1 MALNSFHEWNEIIFV
16 TLHRAPNVKWI
27 ALGKLA
33 SNWPRNNPT
42 FNTHK
47 MPNTVALNF
56 SSTHHHSVVPT
67 HIYHLLDFIN
77 YLNRL
82 QFASLLQDTLC
93 TVRICFDGKFG
104 PIIET
109 IPSMKWWKLSRALQ
123 SSQCSELRAHAYIW
137 SIFRSD
143 EWVSLLSMYMFCM
156 MSVFEI
162 FQHSRNSVPQGK
174 LYARTQCT
182 LNELAQSYTTNVKN
196 KIQEQ
201 NVKLNN
207 MKSWSNSLLI
217 WCWCS
222 A

>member
-1 MALNSFHEWNEIIFV
+1 MHRRVALNSFHEWNEIIFV

-123 SSQCSELRAHAYIW
+123 SSQCSELRAHAYLKHIQV
-137 SIFRSD
+137 R
-143 EWVSLLSMYMFCM
+143 WVSLTTQYVYVLYDKRIWNFSAFKKFSSSRKTICTYTMYAQWIG
-156 MSVFEI
+156 SEL
-162 FQHSRNSVPQGK
+162 HD
-174 LYARTQCT
+174 QCK
-182 LNELAQSYTTNVKN
+182 E
-196 KIQEQ
+196 
-201 NVKLNN
+201 
-207 MKSWSNSLLI
+207 
-217 WCWCS
+217 
-222 A
+222 